1 MKIDELYS
9 DVRLAM
15 GAMGTRE
22 FENAFLGSLKYV
34 IQDLNSKLDLE
45 IEVPEEVTSAEIGF
59 PWYCDR
65 VFFPGMKF
73 YMQRSGQWAGEPD
86 TESFQFYQQQ
96 LRATVGPAIQEST
109 DFATR

>member
-1 MKIDELYS
+1 MRIDELFD
-9 DVRLAM
+9 DVKNAI
-15 GAMGTRE
+15 GAMNTRN

-34 IQDLNSKLDLE
+34 VQDLNSKLDLE
-45 IEVPEEVTSAEIGF
+45 IEVPTEITSDEIGF

-73 YMQRSGQWAGEPD
+73 YMQRAGEWAGEPD

-96 LRATVGPAIQEST
+96 LRATVGPAIKEST

>member
-1 MKIDELYS
+1 MKVDELYS
-9 DVRLAM
+9 DVQRAI
-15 GAMGTRE
+15 GAMSTRN
-22 FENAFLGSLKYV
+22 FESAFFGSLKYV
-34 IQDLNSKLDLE
+34 IQDLNAKLELE
-45 IEVPEEVTSAEIGF
+45 IAVPTEIDSSEIGF

-73 YMQRSGQWAGEPD
+73 YMQRSGEWAGEPD

-96 LRATVGPAIQEST
+96 LRATVGPAIKEAT